1 MKSEQDLRMEVLW
14 VAEEKL
20 KSPLTDINIIFSLTD
35 RKYLLFI
42 FTESPIEN

>member
-1 MKSEQDLRMEVLW
+1 MKSEQDLRLEALW

-20 KSPLTDINIIFSLTD
+20 KSPLSDINIFSLTD
-35 RKYLLFI
+35 TKYLFFI

>member
-1 MKSEQDLRMEVLW
+1 MEVLP

-20 KSPLTDINIIFSLTD
+20 KSPLSDINIIFSLTD
-35 RKYLLFI
+35 TKYLFFI